1 MRYALSRSP
10 VLSVPLTGT
19 VVTGPRSPATL
30 NQPPEYPMI
39 ITTDLA
45 INNDFSQVPNE
56 LILDDSLTDFEFRL
70 WCRLNALRK
79 GRAQA
84 VFESVEQAAK
94 ACGFGVDNFR
104 KHRRN
109 LKAK

>member
-1 MRYALSRSP
+1 MNFLFRPAIFDLIPPPSIPLRSKGYYILYIDVRYALSRSP

-70 WCRLNALRK
+70 WCRLNALR
-79 GRAQA
+79 
-84 VFESVEQAAK
+84 
-94 ACGFGVDNFR
+94 
-104 KHRRN
+104 
-109 LKAK
+109 